1 MSIREEII
9 LKIFKIQGYKLKSIT
24 EGDDLVLNLERINES
39 ICPICSKIKPRYDS
53 RIQKFYI
60 GTILTQAV
68 YASVKIYRIKCE
80 EHKIKTEQHG
90 ISDGKKRYTEAV
102 AKSVIL
108 HTELLDNKS
117 TSKLLGLSASSVYRI
132 DRERLSEMFEKYK
145 NNIPLATRLCVD
157 ETAYRKGHKYAT
169 IISNYD
175 SGKVLWV
182 EKDRNKKSL
191 IKGYKAISSIIDGIE
206 AVSMDLWKG
215 YELATIE
222 AIPKAKIIYDKFHL
236 SRILNRYIE
245 EQRREYQKTLPDE
258 DRKEVKKNYRWVLLK
273 RKKNHSKA
281 NKLDLEYLK
290 IKNEKLYELY
300 LLKESFLKIFDS
312 SYKTKQ
318 RAKRMILN
326 WVDTVNK
333 TSLNSLKNF
342 ARITIKRIDK
352 MLNWFD
358 YPISNGKAEGVNNTI
373 KTLFK
378 RSYGYKDF
386 EYLKIKIL
394 QKSGELMRY
403 V

>member
-9 LKIFKIQGYKLKSIT
+9 LKIFKIQGYKLKSIS
-24 EGDDLVLNLERINES
+24 EGDDLALNLERINPS
-39 ICPICSKIKPRYDS
+39 ICPICRVSKPRYDS
-53 RIQKFYI
+53 KIQKFYI
-60 GTILTQAV
+60 GTIHTQAV
-68 YASVKIYRIKCE
+68 YGIVKIYRIKCE
-80 EHKIKTEQHG
+80 EHKIITELHG

-102 AKSVIL
+102 AKSVIS

-117 TSKLLGLSASSVYRI
+117 TSKLLGLSASTVYRI
-132 DRERLSEMFEKYK
+132 DRERLSEMFEEYRS
-145 NNIPLATRLCVD
+145 NIPLATRLCVD

-175 SGKVLWV
+175 NGKVLWV
-182 EKDRNKKSL
+182 EKDRTKDSL
-191 IKGYKAISSIIDGIE
+191 IKGYKAISSTIDSIE

-215 YELATIE
+215 YESATKE
-222 AIPKAKIIYDKFHL
+222 VIPKAKIIYDKFHL

-245 EQRREYQKTLPDE
+245 EQRREYQKALPDE
-258 DRKEVKKNYRWVLLK
+258 ERKEIKKNYRWVLLK
-273 RKKNHSKA
+273 RKRNHSKE
-281 NKLDLEYLK
+281 NRIDLNELK
-290 IKNEKLYELY
+290 KRNETLYEMY
-300 LLKESFLKIFDS
+300 LLKEAFLKIFDS
-312 SYKTKQ
+312 SYKTKKS
-318 RAKRMILN
+318 AKRMILD
-326 WVDTVNK
+326 WIDTVNK

-342 ARITIKRIDK
+342 ARVTKKRIDK

-358 YPISNGKAEGVNNTI
+358 CPISNGKAEGVNNTI

-394 QKSGELMRY
+394 QKSGELMKY